1 MDGHHVLIRG
11 IRYSFELIPIGKSF
25 IDNNIDYIINIFVQC
40 FLTGFKIAIPIVL
53 CLLMA
58 DFILG
63 LISRS
68 VPQLNVMI
76 IGMPLK
82 ILVGIALFIIS
93 IPLIVNQISHLL
105 SQIPKM
111 YEGTFALA
119 PMFLWVQ
126 QIKQKKLL
134 QRKRENKEKGNIAKS
149 KELPIAMTLLAF
161 TLLVPT
167 LFSYVVNTLK
177 SSLNYFE
184 SRFLYEHKLFKYREI
199 SYSRIN
205 GFFKIFLPIA
215 IPFLVLG
222 IVANLF
228 QVGILFTGETLKP
241 NLSKLNPISGFKNMF
256 SMRSLSTLIK
266 DTAIISI
273 LAYIGYTFF
282 QDNYLDILKLGNIY
296 LPTLM
301 YTVKDLVYSILSKIC
316 VAMIVIAVA
325 DYVYQRYSH
334 KKQLR
339 MTKQEVKDEYK
350 NSEGDPEIKAKIK
363 QKQRQISSQRTMQ
376 AVPSATVIV
385 TNPTHLSIAV
395 RYEKGKTKL
404 Q

>member
-1 MDGHHVLIRG
+1 
-11 IRYSFELIPIGKSF
+11 
-25 IDNNIDYIINIFVQC
+25 
-40 FLTGFKIAIPIVL
+40 
-53 CLLMA
+53 
-58 DFILG
+58 
-63 LISRS
+63 
-68 VPQLNVMI
+68 
-76 IGMPLK
+76 
-82 ILVGIALFIIS
+82 
-93 IPLIVNQISHLL
+93 
-105 SQIPKM
+105 
-111 YEGTFALA
+111 
-119 PMFLWVQ
+119 
-126 QIKQKKLL
+126 
-134 QRKRENKEKGNIAKS
+134 
-149 KELPIAMTLLAF
+149 
-161 TLLVPT
+161 
-167 LFSYVVNTLK
+167 
-177 SSLNYFE
+177 
-184 SRFLYEHKLFKYREI
+184 
-199 SYSRIN
+199 
-205 GFFKIFLPIA
+205 
-215 IPFLVLG
+215 
-222 IVANLF
+222 
-228 QVGILFTGETLKP
+228 
-241 NLSKLNPISGFKNMF
+241 MF

>member
-1 MDGHHVLIRG
+1 
-11 IRYSFELIPIGKSF
+11 
-25 IDNNIDYIINIFVQC
+25 
-40 FLTGFKIAIPIVL
+40 
-53 CLLMA
+53 
-58 DFILG
+58 
-63 LISRS
+63 
-68 VPQLNVMI
+68 
-76 IGMPLK
+76 
-82 ILVGIALFIIS
+82 
-93 IPLIVNQISHLL
+93 SHLL

-119 PMFLWVQ
+119 PMFFMGSAD
-126 QIKQKKLL
+126 KTEEATPKKKGE
-134 QRKRENKEKGNIAKS
+134 QRKKGNIAKS
-149 KELPIAMTLLAF
+149 RELPVAMTLLAF

-167 LFSYVVNTLK
+167 LFSYVVDTLK
-177 SSLNYFE
+177 SSLNYFLSLDFYMNINYSNLE
-184 SRFLYEHKLFKYREI
+184 KLVI
-199 SYSRIN
+199 A
-205 GFFKIFLPIA
+205 GLMDFFKIFLPIA

-222 IVANLF
+222 IIANLF

-241 NLSKLNPISGFKNMF
+241 NLSKLNPVSGFKNMF

-266 DTAIISI
+266 DIAIISI

-316 VAMIVIAVA
+316 VAMIAIAVA

-350 NSEGDPEIKAKIK
+350 NSEGDPEVKAKIK

-395 RYEKGKTKL
+395 RYEKGKDQAPVVVAKGAD
-404 Q
+404 